1 MSLKKQDVCSHCK
14 RPAWHEMACFGDLE
28 AVCWI
33 CLACGNRRAKP
44 RFRLDDTRQPYRI
57 TIRTPSENL
66 DAALCNINDYG
77 AKLRRIG
84 PAAPCPAQGTA
95 VVLVLDERLLPSAKA
110 TIRAVVRWTE
120 GDLLGLAF
128 DAPLA
133 LAPEALAQALATLPK
148 AARIPESP

>member
-1 MSLKKQDVCSHCK
+1 MPLKKKDVCSHCK

-33 CLACGNRRAKP
+33 CSACGNRRSKP
-44 RFRLDDTRQPYRI
+44 RLRLNDTRQSYQLI
-57 TIRTPSENL
+57 IRTSSGNL
-66 DAALCNINDYG
+66 DVALCNISNNG

-84 PAAPCPAQGTA
+84 PTTSCPAQGTT
-95 VVLVLDERLLPSAKA
+95 VFLVLDARRLPSQEAA
-110 TIRAVVRWTE
+110 IRAVVRWTE

-133 LAPEALAQALATLPK
+133 LAPEALAQALGDA
-148 AARIPESP
+148 PESGDHP